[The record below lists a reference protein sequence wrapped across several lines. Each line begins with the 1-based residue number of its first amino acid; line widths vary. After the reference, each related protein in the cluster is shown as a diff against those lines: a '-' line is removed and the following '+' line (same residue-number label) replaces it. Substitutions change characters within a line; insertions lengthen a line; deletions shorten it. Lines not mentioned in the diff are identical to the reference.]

1 MKKIILLPVLLL
13 TFSNICHAQPDAK
26 DTATKCDVFSI
37 GLGLG
42 FDYGGIGV
50 NALAYPQKNIG
61 LFGGVGYA
69 IAGVGYNFGVKLRWP
84 VSKVVAP
91 YIMGMYGY
99 NAAIHVTSD
108 YGPYNQ
114 NKVFYGPTVGIG
126 CDFGAHHTN
135 ASYFAVALT
144 IPFRSPDVDD
154 YINQLTNLGGQ
165 FTNKLS
171 PVGISVGYRIA
182 FY

>member
-13 TFSNICHAQPDAK
+13 SFSIICHAQPDAK
-26 DTATKCDVFSI
+26 DTATRCDVFSI

-99 NAAIHVTSD
+99 NTAIHVSSNFGFND
-108 YGPYNQ
+108 Q
-114 NKVFYGPTVGIG
+114 NKIFYGPTAGIG
-126 CDFGAHHTN
+126 CDFGTHHAN
-135 ASYFAVALT
+135 ASYFTLALT
-144 IPFRSPDVDD
+144 VPFRSPDVDD
-154 YINQLTNLGGQ
+154 YITQLTSQGAQ
-165 FTNKLS
+165 FKNKPS
-171 PVGISVGYRIA
+171 PVGISIGYRTA
-182 FY
+182 F